1 MRARIEA
8 GHTMAGTISA
18 NAKEGRLLVWSPDA
32 EVEQAV
38 ITPHL

>member
-1 MRARIEA
+1 MLD
-8 GHTMAGTISA
+8 TISA
-18 NAKEGRLLVWSPDA
+18 NAREGRLLAWSPDA